1 MEAAPVCRVF
11 DSRYRRLVTASVSAV
26 SRQGRPGR
34 YLQGADGR
42 GLWLDEDDARL
53 AALFDGERSPAVRLA
68 AAREVLGDPGIAAPA
83 LEALAAALAGQG
95 LLQPGR
101 DEPLPVPPNRHQEAQ
116 MLGWAGA
123 AAAPA
128 LPVVLPASVP
138 GSRAKPGYPAGLV
151 GTRVGDGRDST
162 LDWPLPSAAAVRLG
176 RALLAPLASPARRG
190 LGLFLLLLLS
200 FGLWRQ
206 RDLFLL
212 HGGAHLNTLA
222 VLWGL
227 PLSVLLINLVSQCA
241 RAAAVLDLSFER
253 PRFGLA
259 WGFPPLPHFWVDT
272 RGAPERARRAV
283 RVQILLAPLKA
294 SAVLLAMSMAAFLVM
309 SRSAPDVAGF
319 LVALMVTLVIS
330 LAIRLNPAARFEGY
344 ALLGQRLGISDL
356 KQQSFFALFN
366 FARPWAQHRVG
377 PPPGML
383 RAYVL
388 FSALVLVAV
397 AAFLLSLTAPL
408 IIAWAGGLGFLF
420 IAGYFGVYMYK
431 QLGRP
436 ALPRDGLGTTPT
448 WRKLR
453 DWRPNRRQKWIIGLV
468 LVACLFPYRYA
479 PSGDLEVLPLARADA
494 RALMAGDIRE
504 VRVAEGDL
512 VSAGQVIAKL
522 ADEEPRARI
531 AASEATLAQLRA
543 DLALLEKGAREEEI
557 EVARSRVATLSKKAE
572 FSRATEQRLAR
583 ARREGGASVEEY
595 ERARGVA
602 EVDAQQLLEAER
614 ALDLLTSPARDE
626 RVTALKA
633 QVTREEALLA
643 FHRVQL
649 EHTEIR
655 APIAGRV
662 TGEGLQF
669 AVGRYLE
676 RGEVLAQVE
685 DVAQRLAEIRLP
697 ESAIGEIEVGRPA
710 TARVW
715 AYPGT
720 AFRGTVRH
728 IAPVAEPGRFGQVVR
743 VQIALEDPE
752 DRLKSGMTGAGKA
765 RGGWYPAIVVFTRA
779 LARFFLVEVWSWLP

>member
-1 MEAAPVCRVF
+1 VAEAPLIRRF
-11 DSRYRRLVTASVSAV
+11 DSRYRRLSVAAMTAET
-26 SRQGRPGR
+26 RQGQDGLR
-34 YLQGADGR
+34 LQGADGR
-42 GLWLDEDDARL
+42 SLWLAVDDAAL
-53 AALFDGERSPAVRLA
+53 AQLFDGQRDPAARLA
-68 AAREVLGDPGIAAPA
+68 AAREQLAEPQLQGSA
-83 LEALAAALAGQG
+83 LEALAAALAAQG

-101 DEPLPVPPNRHQEAQ
+101 DEPLPVPPNHHREAV
-116 MLGWAGA
+116 MLGWAGPA
-123 AAAPA
+123 AAIP
-128 LPVVLPASVP
+128 LPVVLPASLA

-162 LDWPLPSAAAVRLG
+162 LDWPLDPAAAVALG
-176 RALLAPLASPARRG
+176 RLLLAPLAHS
-190 LGLFLLLLLS
+190 LGRTVASLLLLALVY
-200 FGLWRQ
+200 GLWQQ
-206 RDLFLL
+206 RDLFVL
-212 HGGAHLNTLA
+212 HGQQHLQSLA

-227 PLSVLLINLVSQCA
+227 PLAILLVNLVSQSA

-283 RVQILLAPLKA
+283 RTQILLAPLKA
-294 SAVLLAMSMAAFLVM
+294 SAVLLGLALFAFLLAA
-309 SRSAPDVAGF
+309 RTAPGLAGF
-319 LVALMVTLVIS
+319 LVLLTLTLLLS

-344 ALLGQRLGISDL
+344 ALLAQRLGISDL

-366 FARPWAQHRVG
+366 FRRPWAQGRAG
-377 PPPGML
+377 PSLALL
-383 RAYVL
+383 RAYAVL
-388 FSALVLVAV
+388 SGLLLLGVAT
-397 AAFLLSLTAPL
+397 FLLSLTAPL
-408 IIAWAGGLGFLF
+408 IIAWAGGIGFLF
-420 IAGYFGVYMYK
+420 IAGYLGVYMYK

-448 WRKLR
+448 WQKLR
-453 DWRPNRRQKWIIGLV
+453 DWRPNRRQKWILGLV
-468 LVACLFPYRYA
+468 LLAALFPYRYA

-494 RALMAGDIRE
+494 RALMAGDIRK
-504 VRVAEGDL
+504 VHVAEGDT
-512 VSAGQVIAKL
+512 VSAGQVLAQL

-543 DLALLEKGAREEEI
+543 DLALLERGAREEEI

-583 ARREGGASVEEY
+583 ARRDGGASVEEY
-595 ERARGVA
+595 ERARGTA

-649 EHTEIR
+649 EQTQIR

-676 RGEVLAQVE
+676 RGEVLARVE
-685 DVAQRLAEIRLP
+685 DVAERLAEIRLP
-697 ESAIGEIEVGRPA
+697 ESAVGEIEVGRAA

-720 AFRGTVRH
+720 GFRGTVRS

-743 VQIALEDPE
+743 VQIAVEDPE